1 MELMVVH
8 YLVHKVV
15 GEVKVM
21 AMMTATEARKSF
33 FEIIKQTNQQHE
45 IIQVQHKSGNAVIM
59 SADDYESLQETLHL
73 LSQPD
78 FKQKFNQSVS
88 EADSGEVASFEEV
101 FGEPL

>member
-1 MELMVVH
+1 MT
-8 YLVHKVV
+8 
-15 GEVKVM
+15 
-21 AMMTATEARKSF
+21 MMTATEARKSF

-59 SADDYESLQETLHL
+59 SADDYESLTETLHL

-78 FKQKFNQSVS
+78 FKQKFNQSVI
-88 EADSGEVASFEEV
+88 EADTGDLASFEEV

>member
-1 MELMVVH
+1 
-8 YLVHKVV
+8 
-15 GEVKVM
+15 M

-45 IIQVQHKSGNAVIM
+45 IFQVQHKSGTAVIM

-78 FKQKFNQSVS
+78 FKKKFNQSVS